1 MKLTE
6 KTIIQGLKKRVNL
19 SGNKVACIFD
29 DIQYTWCELDLL
41 SDLAAEKIAN
51 YGVKK
56 GEHVG
61 LLGINTMEW
70 LVCYYAIH
78 KIGAVAVLL
87 NYGYLETE
95 LKNVMEYADVAYLA
109 FGESKTNNDY
119 AVSVGHMQQTLPQL
133 KASFDMNTLVSQCL
147 KEYKD
152 RGTCQKADW
161 PLPDTNAQ
169 DTAVII
175 FTSGTTLKPK
185 GVLLSHGQL
194 MTTMGYVTDKMGWQE
209 NDRLLLALP
218 MYHGSGGNT
227 GILASLHC
235 GMSMVIMR
243 YYRSVP
249 VMQVIEKYHCT
260 VFNAVPSML
269 LLMIKNPEFKKYD
282 LSFLRTGIISG
293 STISDNQYQRIAK
306 AFKQMQLVPAY
317 GMTEGSTLS
326 TICDVDE
333 SENIKMN
340 SAGRPLENVKIRIWN
355 CQKSEEAAPG
365 EVGEI
370 QICGETVMQG
380 YYHMPEKTMASM
392 MEHQWFRTGDAGYMD
407 TKGYLYFKNRI
418 TEMIIRGGENISP
431 LEIEQAIRRFDEKID
446 DVKVVGI
453 PDLVMQEEVAALVT
467 MREGSIDVPGLKH
480 YLKEHLALFK
490 VPKYVYQIEA
500 FPMTG
505 SGKIDLKKTRAIA
518 EQRAGEERKK

>member
-1 MKLTE
+1 M
-6 KTIIQGLKKRVNL
+6 
-19 SGNKVACIFD
+19 
-29 DIQYTWCELDLL
+29 
-41 SDLAAEKIAN
+41 
-51 YGVKK
+51 
-56 GEHVG
+56 
-61 LLGINTMEW
+61 
-70 LVCYYAIH
+70 
-78 KIGAVAVLL
+78 
-87 NYGYLETE
+87 
-95 LKNVMEYADVAYLA
+95 
-109 FGESKTNNDY
+109 
-119 AVSVGHMQQTLPQL
+119 
-133 KASFDMNTLVSQCL
+133 
-147 KEYKD
+147 
-152 RGTCQKADW
+152 
-161 PLPDTNAQ
+161 
-169 DTAVII
+169 
-175 FTSGTTLKPK
+175 
-185 GVLLSHGQL
+185 
-194 MTTMGYVTDKMGWQE
+194 
-209 NDRLLLALP
+209 
-218 MYHGSGGNT
+218 
-227 GILASLHC
+227 
-235 GMSMVIMR
+235 
-243 YYRSVP
+243 
-249 VMQVIEKYHCT
+249 
-260 VFNAVPSML
+260 
-269 LLMIKNPEFKKYD
+269 
-282 LSFLRTGIISG
+282 RTGIISG

-333 SENIKMN
+333 SENIKMD

-392 MEHQWFRTGDAGYMD
+392 MEHQWFRTGDAGYID